1 MCVIH
6 RSHRNKQ
13 MDERLLYYYRRTKA
27 RNDPNCLCFIFD
39 KWNSYTTTV
48 PFFTRSPLTNFAS
61 NYRHFILRLH
71 VLLVLVHGKPDS
83 NYFFVLNDSVSADAN
98 FNIEGIRRSLLLHQD
113 GKPLPPLIYSYSDS
127 GEKCIVLLI
136 YFGTLVEREVCHVA
150 LSILYS
156 PQTHCCCDG
165 RKRKTSFTTSW
176 SSTIRMKMWISVSQ
190 WEHDTSTKSVAFYLP
205 FLHSWKLYELP
216 MLSYRQHLLWSQLFW
231 TGRASLAMGPR
242 THGTIRQ

>member
-1 MCVIH
+1 MLLAHRRLTSLNH

-71 VLLVLVHGKPDS
+71 ILLVLVHGKPDS
-83 NYFFVLNDSVSADAN
+83 NYFFVLNDSISADAN
-98 FNIEGIRRSLLLHQD
+98 FNIEKIRRSLLLHQN

-127 GEKCIVLLI
+127 GEKCIVLLL
-136 YFGTLVEREVCHVA
+136 YLGTLVERKVCHVA
-150 LSILYS
+150 LSVFVQ
-156 PQTHCCCDG
+156 PTD
-165 RKRKTSFTTSW
+165 
-176 SSTIRMKMWISVSQ
+176 
-190 WEHDTSTKSVAFYLP
+190 AP
-205 FLHSWKLYELP
+205 
-216 MLSYRQHLLWSQLFW
+216 LL
-231 TGRASLAMGPR
+231 
-242 THGTIRQ
+242 

>member
-1 MCVIH
+1 MHQARHVRRGASGAAPQARHVRRGASGAAHQARRLRRGVSCAVYPVQCILCNTCMCVIH

-27 RNDPNCLCFIFD
+27 RKDPNCLCFIFD

-150 LSILYS
+150 LSIFVQ
-156 PQTHCCCDG
+156 P
-165 RKRKTSFTTSW
+165 
-176 SSTIRMKMWISVSQ
+176 
-190 WEHDTSTKSVAFYLP
+190 ANA
-205 FLHSWKLYELP
+205 
-216 MLSYRQHLLWSQLFW
+216 LLL
-231 TGRASLAMGPR
+231 
-242 THGTIRQ
+242 